1 MYLDPWTSIFK
12 SHIVYFQCVRSF
24 PKSHIFQLLIFA
36 RVSFPYDRL
45 RIRVKRAGANIC
57 MCRPAHGLTENP
69 CVACRHREI
78 ETNRSSKS
86 YACDRC
92 IADITKLI
100 RIGKWKETRENL
112 NQDSLTLFYM
122 GFWRYVNTWGGVKL
136 TPPWLQAREWLK
148 LGKKAFF
155 SKKRLLLPIIYAFG
169 FELLP
174 FFTQKRTQK

>member
-1 MYLDPWTSIFK
+1 MAYPTLLITKYLNGPLKDKGLFHSNSNALKNVSNRKLREIFTYKIKDSFNFNEYVMYFDPWTSIFK

-100 RIGKWKETRENL
+100 RIGK
-112 NQDSLTLFYM
+112 
-122 GFWRYVNTWGGVKL
+122 
-136 TPPWLQAREWLK
+136 
-148 LGKKAFF
+148 
-155 SKKRLLLPIIYAFG
+155 
-169 FELLP
+169 
-174 FFTQKRTQK
+174 